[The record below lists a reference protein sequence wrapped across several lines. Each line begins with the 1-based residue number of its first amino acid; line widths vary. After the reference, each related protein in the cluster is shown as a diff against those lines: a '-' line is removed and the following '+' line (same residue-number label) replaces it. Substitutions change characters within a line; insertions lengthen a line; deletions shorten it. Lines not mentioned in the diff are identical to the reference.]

1 MDGRREGGAR
11 PPKLTPEAVMKTI
24 LAAALL
30 ALTVAAAGAHAQAP
44 AYPVKPVRVV
54 VGFPP
59 GAGND
64 ILARL
69 VGQELSKSLGQP
81 VVIDNKPGAS
91 AIIAAELVARSAPD
105 GYTLMVA
112 PIGAITINPAV
123 YAKLPYAPKDF
134 VPISMIASFPL
145 VLVVNP
151 KTPVHT
157 VADLVAYAKAH
168 PAAANVGGS
177 GVGFELVDA
186 LFKMRTGAPIVY
198 VRYKSSTEA
207 VTALAGGEILMS
219 IVDTGPVSGPLKGG
233 QVKAIAVTSKN
244 RVGFLPDI
252 PTMAE
257 AGVPEVTAEFWSG
270 LFAPAGTPA
279 PIVKKLQ
286 DETIRVVKSADV
298 QKRMQALHVTPEG
311 TTSEEFSRRISQEVE
326 QWSAVAKANH
336 IKMEQ

>member
-1 MDGRREGGAR
+1 MRTLVLASLLVAASLAAGGA
-11 PPKLTPEAVMKTI
+11 
-24 LAAALL
+24 
-30 ALTVAAAGAHAQAP
+30 AHSQT
-44 AYPVKPVRVV
+44 AYPTKPVHVV

-69 VGQELSKSLGQP
+69 VGQKLSENLGQP

-91 AIIAAELVARSAPD
+91 AIIAAELVARAAPD

-123 YAKLPYAPKDF
+123 YAHLPYAPKDF
-134 VPISMIASFPL
+134 IPISMIASFPL
-145 VLVVNP
+145 VVTVNP

-168 PAAANVGGS
+168 STTANVGGS

-186 LFKMRTGAPIVY
+186 LFKQRTGAPLVY
-198 VRYKSSTEA
+198 VRYKSSTET
-207 VTALAGGEILMS
+207 VTALAGGEILMA

-233 QVKAIAVTSKN
+233 KVKALAVTSKD
-244 RVGFLPDI
+244 RLPSLPDV
-252 PTMAE
+252 PTMTE
-257 AGVPEVTAEFWSG
+257 AGLPDLATQFWSG
-270 LFAPAGTPA
+270 LFAPAGTPSA
-279 PIVKKLQ
+279 IVKKLE
-286 DETIRVVKSADV
+286 DETIRVVKSPDIRA
-298 QKRMQALHVTPEG
+298 RMAALQVTPEG

-336 IKMEQ
+336 IRLEQ

>member
-1 MDGRREGGAR
+1 MRSLLA
-11 PPKLTPEAVMKTI
+11 AVA
-24 LAAALL
+24 LAAA
-30 ALTVAAAGAHAQAP
+30 AAALVAGDP
-44 AYPVKPVRVV
+44 ARAAGYPDKPIHVV

-59 GAGND
+59 ASGND

-69 VGQELSKSLGQP
+69 VGDKLAKSLGQP

-91 AIIAAELVARSAPD
+91 AIIAGEYVARSAPD

-112 PIGAITINPAV
+112 PIGAITVNPVV
-123 YAKLPYAPKDF
+123 YTHLPYAPKDF
-134 VPISMIASFPL
+134 VPIAMIASFPL

-168 PAAANVGGS
+168 PAAANIGGS
-177 GVGFELVDA
+177 GVGFQLVDA
-186 LFKMRTGAPIVY
+186 LFKMKTGAPLVY

-233 QVKAIAVTSKN
+233 QVKAIAVTSKH
-244 RVGFLPDI
+244 RLDSLPGI

-257 AGVPEVTAEFWSG
+257 SGLPNVTAEFWSG
-270 LFAPAGTPA
+270 LFAPAGTPPA
-279 PIVKKLQ
+279 IVKKLE
-286 DETIRVVKSADV
+286 DDTIAAVKSPDIRA
-298 QKRMQALHVTPEG
+298 RMAALQVTPEG
-311 TTSEEFSRRISQEVE
+311 TPSAEFGRRIDQEIE
-326 QWSAVAKANH
+326 QWSAVAKANG
-336 IKMEQ
+336 IKIEQ

>member
-1 MDGRREGGAR
+1 
-11 PPKLTPEAVMKTI
+11 MKSL
-24 LAAALL
+24 LAAALI
-30 ALTVAAAGAHAQAP
+30 AIAITAGGATPGLAQA
-44 AYPVKPVRVV
+44 YPSKPVRVV

-69 VGQELSKSLGQP
+69 VGQKLSEALGQP

-91 AIIAAELVARSAPD
+91 AIIAAELVARAAPD

-112 PIGAITINPAV
+112 PIGAMTINPAV
-123 YAKLPYAPKDF
+123 YAHLPYGPKDF

-151 KTPVHT
+151 KTPAHT

-168 PAAANVGGS
+168 PGAANVGGS

-186 LFKMRTGAPIVY
+186 LFKQRTGAPIVY

-233 QVKAIAVTSKN
+233 QVKALAVTSKN
-244 RVGFLPDI
+244 RLPSLPDV
-252 PTMAE
+252 PTMTE
-257 AGVPEVTAEFWSG
+257 SGLPEVSAVFWSG

-279 PIVKKLQ
+279 PIVKKLE
-286 DETIRVVKSADV
+286 DETIRVVKSPDV
-298 QKRMQALHVTPEG
+298 RDRMAALQVTPEG
-311 TTSEEFSRRISQEVE
+311 TTSEEFSHRINQEVE
-326 QWSAVAKANH
+326 QWSAVAKANN
-336 IKMEQ
+336 IRLEQ

>member
-1 MDGRREGGAR
+1 MRVFAAA
-11 PPKLTPEAVMKTI
+11 LI
-24 LAAALL
+24 LAA
-30 ALTVAAAGAHAQAP
+30 TMGPVAAYAET
-44 AYPVKPVRVV
+44 AYPSKAVRVV

-69 VGQELSKSLGQP
+69 VGQKLSERLGQP

-91 AIIAAELVARSAPD
+91 AIIAAELVARAAPD

-123 YAKLPYAPKDF
+123 YAHLPYAPKDF

-151 KTPVHT
+151 KTPVNSVT
-157 VADLVAYAKAH
+157 DLVAYAKAH
-168 PAAANVGGS
+168 PAGANIGGS

-186 LFKMRTGAPIVY
+186 LFKMHTGAPIVY

-219 IVDTGPVSGPLKGG
+219 IVDTGPVSGPLQGG
-233 QVKAIAVTSKN
+233 QVKALAVTSKT
-244 RVGFLPDI
+244 RLDFLPAV

-257 AGVPEVTAEFWSG
+257 SGLPQVSADFWSG

-279 PIVKKLQ
+279 PIVKKLE
-286 DETIRVVKSADV
+286 DEMIGVVKSPDV
-298 QKRMQALHVTPEG
+298 RARMAALRVTPEG
-311 TTSEEFSRRISQEVE
+311 TTSAEFSRRISQEVE
-326 QWSAVAKANH
+326 QWSAVAKANN
-336 IKMEQ
+336 IKMER